1 MPVCNHY
8 VAKSPNYR
16 HKSYKV
22 FVVVFF
28 LIGIYQL
35 PSRRLTDVS
44 LLQSKCI
51 GREDSGDDFSDI
63 DETVTLDGISLSPM
77 ITTVCDQL
85 LWDWKN
91 NKSKHI
97 ILYTT
102 KPANSLESFSRK
114 PPVPE

>member
-1 MPVCNHY
+1 MLTIFSVEIDY
-8 VAKSPNYR
+8 YFS
-16 HKSYKV
+16 
-22 FVVVFF
+22 
-28 LIGIYQL
+28 GIYQL

-44 LLQSKCI
+44 LLQSKRI
-51 GREDSGDDFSDI
+51 NRGDSDDDLCDF
-63 DETVTLDGISLSPM
+63 DETATMDGISLSPM

-91 NKSKHI
+91 NKRKHTI
-97 ILYTT
+97 VCTT